1 MPRVFG
7 VAWVKEEGELIKLP
21 VGEFCGGRGGG
32 GGGGRGGRGRR
43 GGGGGGGRFGEEE
56 EKEGDE
62 KGWRVRC

>member
-32 GGGGRGGRGRR
+32 GGG
-43 GGGGGGGRFGEEE
+43 RFGEE

-62 KGWRVRC
+62 KGWRVCC